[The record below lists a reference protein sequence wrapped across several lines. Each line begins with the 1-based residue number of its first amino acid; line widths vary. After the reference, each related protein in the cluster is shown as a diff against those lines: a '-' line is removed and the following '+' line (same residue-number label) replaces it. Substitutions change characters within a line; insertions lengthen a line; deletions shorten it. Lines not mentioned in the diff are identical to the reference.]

1 MARKHGRKWTRTRGL
16 GQACSTKGTRGL
28 GQACSTKG
36 TRGLGQAYGTKAWS
50 QVDEDE
56 GFRAGMQHERDEGF
70 RAGVQHIVGTCT
82 AKSIVES
89 HRKKSIANGLQRG
102 RGPARLWQGCGDQA
116 RGKVLAKSI
125 PTVGGPESVDGSVK
139 PIPRGCLH

>member
-36 TRGLGQAYGTKAWS
+36 TRGLGQACSTKRMRGLGQAYGTKAWS

-116 RGKVLAKSI
+116 RGKVMVTCLV
-125 PTVGGPESVDGSVK
+125 VG
-139 PIPRGCLH
+139 R

>member
-36 TRGLGQAYGTKAWS
+36 TRGLGQAYGTKAGR
-50 QVDEDE
+50 QV
-56 GFRAGMQHERDEGF
+56 ERDEGF

-116 RGKVLAKSI
+116 RGKVMVTCLV
-125 PTVGGPESVDGSVK
+125 VG
-139 PIPRGCLH
+139 R